1 MVANRSCFFLDTAA
15 RSDKGPYWARDNAFR
30 AALKAVLLLG
40 SLLFTWVLLFAE
52 GVSPPVVGY
61 DDKRRRSAALTGCA
75 MFAVRLL
82 WQMGWL
88 WHRRITW
95 AEVFA
100 EAGMII
106 PASLGSLAWGAT
118 RKRSD
123 AFGALDVLGCAVFL
137 VGTAVNI
144 ISEHQRY
151 VFKAEARNAGKLF
164 AKGLWRLA
172 RHINYGGRDP
182 FLRRDGDGLR
192 DVELV
197 DPFLHGPGDVP
208 LLRAGTGS
216 LPRCTIR
223 AAVGP
228 LRAPGPLECGAVCV
242 VTMYKEYCPG
252 GTLGP
257 GTSVNLDSD
266 RTRIREAC
274 RHADLVGYAAC
285 LVYALCKNEVLE
297 RLQFGWHL

>member
-1 MVANRSCFFLDTAA
+1 VVANRSCFFLDTAA

-123 AFGALDVLGCAVFL
+123 SFGALDVLGCAVFL

-172 RHINYGGRDP
+172 RHINYGGEILSFVGMAMVCGTWNLWIP
-182 FLRRDGDGLR
+182 LCMGLGMCLFS
-192 DVELV
+192 VPELDHYLAV
-197 DPFLHGPGDVP
+197 RYGPQWDRYV
-208 LLRAGTGS
+208 RQV
-216 LPRCTIR
+216 RWN
-223 AAVGP
+223 V
-228 LRAPGPLECGAVCV
+228 APYV
-242 VTMYKEYCPG
+242 
-252 GTLGP
+252 
-257 GTSVNLDSD
+257 
-266 RTRIREAC
+266 
-274 RHADLVGYAAC
+274 
-285 LVYALCKNEVLE
+285 
-297 RLQFGWHL
+297 W